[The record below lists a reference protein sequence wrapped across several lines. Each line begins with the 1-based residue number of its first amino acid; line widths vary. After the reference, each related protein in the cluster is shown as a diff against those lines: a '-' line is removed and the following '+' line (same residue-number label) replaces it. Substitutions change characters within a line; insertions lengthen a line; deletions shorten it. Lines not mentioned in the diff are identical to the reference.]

1 MRSRQLERRKRL
13 TALACS
19 TVGWIGA
26 ALYWIDALRTGSLPW
41 QRASG
46 YPVDLACLLLLLVAV
61 AGVVAAL
68 PDDREDVN
76 ERQLW
81 TLVLWCLGPV
91 VLLGWLFFYPL
102 AWSR

>member
-19 TVGWIGA
+19 TLGWIGA
-26 ALYWIDALRTGSLPW
+26 ALYWTDAMLTRSLPW

-46 YPVDLACLLLLLVAV
+46 YPVDLAGLLLLLVTV

-76 ERQLW
+76 ERRLW

>member
-1 MRSRQLERRKRL
+1 MRTRQLERRKRL
-13 TALACS
+13 AAVACS
-19 TVGWIGA
+19 TIGWIGT
-26 ALYWIDALRTGSLPW
+26 ALYWLDAVRTNSLPW

-46 YPVDLACLLLLLVAV
+46 YPVDLAGLLLLLLTV

-81 TLVLWCLGPV
+81 TLVLWCLGPCL
-91 VLLGWLFFYPL
+91 LLGWLFFNPL
-102 AWSR
+102 AWFR

>member
-1 MRSRQLERRKRL
+1 MRTRQLERRKWL
-13 TALACS
+13 TAWICS
-19 TVGWIGA
+19 GVGWAGA
-26 ALYWIDALRTGSLPW
+26 IMYWIDAARSATLPW
-41 QRASG
+41 QRAGG
-46 YPVDLACLLLLLVAV
+46 YPVDLAGLLLLLLAV

-81 TLVLWCLGPV
+81 AMILWCLGPC

-102 AWSR
+102 AWFR